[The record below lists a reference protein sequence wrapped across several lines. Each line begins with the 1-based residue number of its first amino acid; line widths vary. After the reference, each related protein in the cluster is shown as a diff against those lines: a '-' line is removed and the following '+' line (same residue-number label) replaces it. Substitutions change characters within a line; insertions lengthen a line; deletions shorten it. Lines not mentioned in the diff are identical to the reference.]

1 MTFSAT
7 AGATFA
13 SSLRASVSHDFDCDA
28 CPLVD
33 DAVLVAGLFRALA
46 RSAELEI
53 EAGRPYAAP
62 PAPLHRAGIWQ
73 AARSGLSRQLVDGA
87 GTPRPR
93 PAHDVVRDLLARL
106 RPQLEEFG
114 DWETASELTETVL
127 ARGNSADRQRAAFA
141 ERGRLEDVMELVVA
155 ESRGSA
161 IEGLDA
167 PPPLPRYR
175 ARAGD
180 EALGPGAVP

>member
-33 DAVLVAGLFRALA
+33 DAILVAGLFRAMA
-46 RSAELEI
+46 RSAELDI
-53 EAGRPYAAP
+53 EQGRPYVAP

-73 AARSGLSRQLVDGA
+73 AARSGLSRRLVDGS

-93 PAHDVVRDLLARL
+93 PAHDVVRDLVARV

-114 DWETASELTETVL
+114 DWETVSELTETVL

-141 ERGRLEDVMELVVA
+141 ERGRLEDVMQLVVE
-155 ESRGSA
+155 ESRGTDVRA
-161 IEGLDA
+161 EEA
-167 PPPLPRYR
+167 PPAVRRYR

-180 EALGPGAVP
+180 E